1 MSQVTKTQESPVGR
15 ERSREVKRATVLS
28 VARSAR
34 TLSRV
39 ELSERTGLSAATLT
53 PLVRELIAEGYLV
66 EKGVAANRIGRPR
79 SMLEFDPRVELVAAV
94 SLGPDGL
101 ICQIADGYGELVASG
116 RREFDGD
123 AIEIIV
129 EVVEDL
135 VADHLVHLR
144 GVAVA
149 VPGISYKGKVR
160 LAPDVG
166 VVKKRSV
173 GKKLSKRL
181 GVPVVVDNDVN
192 LMVAGEHSVGAGREV
207 DNVMLFHFT
216 DGVGAGLVLDG
227 RVRRGSSGGAG
238 EVGFF
243 PTDGSTEEAGVGS
256 FESRWSAKAIAR
268 VLTEMGHDQ
277 AEDSPVAALV
287 AIAQREPELARYR
300 DEVLAAWG
308 NLIVSCICVVDPGLV
323 LISGSV
329 ADLDPDSFAAL
340 EAIIQSGAPS
350 PTDIRRGE
358 LGGDAVLHGAVSSAL
373 SAAGLL
379 ALPAS

>member
-1 MSQVTKTQESPVGR
+1 MSKVVKARQSPVGR
-15 ERSREVKRATVLS
+15 ERSREVKRAAVLS

-39 ELSERTGLSAATLT
+39 ELSEATGLSAATLT

-79 SMLEFDPRVELVAAV
+79 SLLEFDPRVELVAAV
-94 SLGPDGL
+94 FLTPDGL
-101 ICQIADGYGELVASG
+101 DCQIADGYGELVASG
-116 RREFDGD
+116 RRELDGD
-123 AIEIIV
+123 VIDIIV
-129 EVVEDL
+129 DTVEDL
-135 VADHLVHLR
+135 AADHLIHLR
-144 GVAVA
+144 CVAVA

-173 GKKLSKRL
+173 GTKLSKRL

-192 LMVAGEHSVGAGREV
+192 LMVVGEHSVGAAREV
-207 DNVMLFHFT
+207 DNVMLFHFS
-216 DGVGAGLVLDG
+216 DGVGAGLVMDG

-243 PTDGSTEEAGVGS
+243 PIDGSPRDAGVGS
-256 FESRWSAKAIAR
+256 FESRWSTKAIAK
-268 VLTEMGHDQ
+268 VLTEMGHDPT
-277 AEDSPVAALV
+277 ETSPVATLV
-287 AIAQREPELARYR
+287 AIAQHEPELARYR

-323 LISGSV
+323 LLSGSV

-340 EAIIQSGAPS
+340 VAIIQSGAPS
-350 PTDIRRGE
+350 PTDIRRAE